1 MVRNA
6 VWCLSNLCRGKS
18 PAVDFNKV
26 SESISSAVLL
36 SFSKST
42 WLLMVSIGCSSLT
55 RTQSASPSSGCRC
68 SRWYVLGNFVFIR
81 RTEWEDPSRHS
92 CCGHSTTRWTLSV
105 RISHTAHLNGNA
117 NLSLSSYPVLNVQSS
132 ALRAVGNIV
141 TGDDHQTQVDRSLV
155 LCLSATR
162 QTVRLGCTR
171 CRCVVPSVNITAKS
185 KRINQKGSML
195 DLI

>member
-26 SESISSAVLL
+26 SESASSALVSFEIDMNADRSNRLL
-36 SFSKST
+36 LPYPYSISFSIIT
-42 WLLMVSIGCSSLT
+42 MPMFSLIRVGQFPIYPT
-55 RTQSASPSSGCRC
+55 DRMRRSKPSFM
-68 SRWYVLGNFVFIR
+68 L
-81 RTEWEDPSRHS
+81 
-92 CCGHSTTRWTLSV
+92 WTLDDS
-105 RISHTAHLNGNA
+105 LNSWRTYLSQNA
-117 NLSLSSYPVLNVQSS
+117 SEWQYQSLSSYPVLNVQSS

-155 LCLSATR
+155 VSLNAAR
-162 QTVRLGCTR
+162 QTVCLGCTR
-171 CRCVVPSVNITAKS
+171 CRCALPSANITAKS